1 MFLAYLLNCLLH
13 LNGCNMKNR
22 IRKARQFIQLII
34 VIVLCVYSAKAQHSF
49 ATVEECMR
57 FGVERN
63 LTVKNAALDTR
74 MAANNYLSSLGE
86 FAPAIEAYG
95 TGGKR
100 FGRSVDPKNNA
111 YTSTSFI
118 ESNMGL
124 NVSLPLFEGFTRVNR
139 AKFERL
145 NKQISHLS
153 AEVRKNQVAFDVM
166 DAYFNLVLEERLLAL
181 TREQCELTRKY
192 KRQMEVFLETGL
204 KSKADMQEMEA
215 RLSADLYQLTY
226 RENSKELAALRLKQL
241 LDLPESD
248 SLSVC
253 FIPDDYEITGTA
265 SVSSDSLYLVSL
277 ETLPEARAMELR
289 IQASRKKL
297 ALAKGSFVPAFKAEY
312 LFSTGF
318 YNTERRADHTVI
330 PFGTQLDNNLNHY
343 IGLSVSVP
351 IFNGLRKITALKN
364 ERLALRKTENDVL
377 YEKQQLRY
385 DVETACLS
393 LQAAAREYRK
403 AAEQVK
409 AEEINLRTMH
419 RKWEEG
425 LVSLFE
431 LMEVRNRFIAAR
443 AEQTRTGMQ
452 YAVQRKTIRFYET
465 GTFFN

>member
-1 MFLAYLLNCLLH
+1 
-13 LNGCNMKNR
+13 MKNR
-22 IRKARQFIQLII
+22 IRKTRQFVQLTI
-34 VIVLCVYSAKAQHSF
+34 VIVLCVYSARAQHAF
-49 ATVEECMR
+49 TTVEACMR

-63 LTVKNAALDTR
+63 LTVKNAELDTR
-74 MAANNYLSSLGE
+74 MAANTYLSSLGE
-86 FAPAIEAYG
+86 FAPAVEAYG
-95 TGGKR
+95 NGGKR
-100 FGRSVDPKNNA
+100 FGRSVDPKTNM

-145 NKQISHLS
+145 NKQISRLS

-166 DAYFNLVLEERLLAL
+166 DAYFNLILEERLLAL

-192 KRQMEVFLETGL
+192 KRQMEVFLETGI

-215 RLSADLYQLTY
+215 RLRADLYQLTY
-226 RENSKELAALRLKQL
+226 RENSKELALLRLKQL

-265 SVSSDSLYLVSL
+265 PVSSDSLYLASL

-297 ALAKGSFVPAFKAEY
+297 ALAKGSFAPAFKAEY
-312 LFSTGF
+312 SLSTGF
-318 YNTERRADHTVI
+318 YNTERRNDNTVI

-377 YEKQQLRY
+377 YEKQQLRH
-385 DVETACLS
+385 DVENACLT
-393 LQAAAREYRK
+393 LQAAAQEYRK

-443 AEQTRTGMQ
+443 AEQARTGMQ
-452 YAVQRKTIRFYET
+452 YVIQRKTVRFYET

>member
-1 MFLAYLLNCLLH
+1 MSLACLLNCLLQ
-13 LNGCNMKNR
+13 LNGGNMKNR
-22 IRKARQFIQLII
+22 IRKTRQFVQLTI
-34 VIVLCVYSAKAQHSF
+34 VIVLCVYSARAQHAF
-49 ATVEECMR
+49 TTVEACMR

-63 LTVKNAALDTR
+63 LTVKNAELDTR
-74 MAANNYLSSLGE
+74 TAANTYLSSLGE
-86 FAPAIEAYG
+86 FAPAVEAYG
-95 TGGKR
+95 NGGKR
-100 FGRSVDPKNNA
+100 FGRSVDPKTNL

-124 NVSLPLFEGFTRVNR
+124 NVSLPLFEGFIRVNR

-145 NKQISHLS
+145 NKQISRLS

-166 DAYFNLVLEERLLAL
+166 DAYFNLILEERLLAL

-192 KRQMEVFLETGL
+192 KRQMEVFLETGI

-215 RLSADLYQLTY
+215 RLRADLYQLTY
-226 RENSKELAALRLKQL
+226 RENSKELASLRLKQL

-253 FIPDDYEITGTA
+253 FIPGDYEITETA
-265 SVSSDSLYLVSL
+265 PVSSDSLYLASL

-312 LFSTGF
+312 SLSTGF
-318 YNTERRADHTVI
+318 YNTERRNDNTVI

-351 IFNGLRKITALKN
+351 IFSGLRKITALKN

-377 YEKQQLRY
+377 YEKQQLRH
-385 DVETACLS
+385 DVENACLT
-393 LQAAAREYRK
+393 LQAAAQEYRK
-403 AAEQVK
+403 ASEQVK

-443 AEQTRTGMQ
+443 AEQARTGMQ
-452 YAVQRKTIRFYET
+452 YVIQRKTVRFYET

>member
-1 MFLAYLLNCLLH
+1 
-13 LNGCNMKNR
+13 MKNR
-22 IRKARQFIQLII
+22 IRKTRQFVQLTI
-34 VIVLCVYSAKAQHSF
+34 VTVLCVYSARAQHAF
-49 ATVEECMR
+49 TTVEACMR

-63 LTVKNAALDTR
+63 LTVKNAELDTR
-74 MAANNYLSSLGE
+74 MAANTYLSSLGE
-86 FAPAIEAYG
+86 FAPAVEAYG
-95 TGGKR
+95 NGGKR
-100 FGRSVDPKNNA
+100 FGRSVDPKTNL

-124 NVSLPLFEGFTRVNR
+124 NVSLPLFEGFIRVNR

-145 NKQISHLS
+145 NKQISRLS
-153 AEVRKNQVAFDVM
+153 AEVRKNQVVFDVM
-166 DAYFNLVLEERLLAL
+166 DAYFNLILEERLLAL

-192 KRQMEVFLETGL
+192 KRQMEVFLETGI

-215 RLSADLYQLTY
+215 RLRADLYQLTY
-226 RENSKELAALRLKQL
+226 RENSKELASLRLKQL

-248 SLSVC
+248 SLSVR
-253 FIPDDYEITGTA
+253 FIPGDYEITETA
-265 SVSSDSLYLVSL
+265 PVSSDSLYLVSL

-312 LFSTGF
+312 LLSTGF
-318 YNTERRADHTVI
+318 YNTERRNDNSVI

-351 IFNGLRKITALKN
+351 IFSGLRKITALKN

-377 YEKQQLRY
+377 YEKQQLRH
-385 DVETACLS
+385 DVENACLT
-393 LQAAAREYRK
+393 LQAAAQEYRK

-443 AEQTRTGMQ
+443 AEQARTGMQ
-452 YAVQRKTIRFYET
+452 YVIQRKTVRFYET